1 MLQNLHGVTKKLISM
16 QVRDPALCNRY
27 YREVYLE
34 LAPAQLCVGGEI
46 GRDACPGDSGGPLML
61 KRGTGKL
68 DNQITSQVRWYQ
80 VGIVSLGPQHCG
92 GKIPGIYVNL
102 LNYIDWIEATVDT
115 D

>member
-1 MLQNLHGVTKKLISM
+1 M
-16 QVRDPALCNRY
+16 QVRDSALCNKY

-34 LAPAQLCVGGEI
+34 LAPDQLCVGGEI
-46 GRDACPGDSGGPLML
+46 GRDACPGDSGGPLMV
-61 KRGTGKL
+61 KQGAG
-68 DNQITSQVRWYQ
+68 NHNTSGGEDRWYQ

-102 LNYIDWIEATVDT
+102 LNYMDWLEATVDT